1 MSISFWAAGTVS
13 TIFALAA
20 TPTTLLPA
28 LAIGGVAGVC
38 GVIGN
43 KVGKW
48 GGALIGG
55 ATGGVAAGALTKDG
69 GAAVGGAGCLGL
81 ASYALGAVIGPIVG
95 GVMGYQAA
103 SAYFN
108 EEAEPQVKD
117 QGLGQII
124 QEAPSTQIAYETTEN
139 GDYILPAKNAL
150 KLAA

>member
-13 TIFALAA
+13 TVFALAA
-20 TPTTLLPA
+20 TPATLLPA

-38 GVIGN
+38 GILGN

-55 ATGGVAAGALTKDG
+55 ATGGVAAGALSKDGEVAAG
-69 GAAVGGAGCLGL
+69 GAAVIGL

-95 GVMGYQAA
+95 GVLGYQAA
-103 SAYFN
+103 ATYFQ
-108 EEAEPQVKD
+108 EEPEPQVKD
-117 QGLGQII
+117 RGIGKII
-124 QEAPSTQIAYETTEN
+124 QEASPAQIAYEKAEN
-139 GDYILPAKNAL
+139 GNYILPAKNAL